1 MLDVASPMA
10 ASSQDVSRSGDHT
23 DTATTTPES
32 TASTNVGEPVNQT
45 PSSSAISA
53 PSNIYQLNP
62 VSDSVPDGTSGD
74 LSSTTSSLNAAQ
86 SDQLNPFATSTSS
99 RLSQAV
105 DGAQITSSNSGA
117 MTQSGA
123 FIGSDP
129 QLAQTPNPA
138 SAFVLSGNS
147 VLSGSGVLSGNGALF
162 GNGDLATSIQ
172 GVSTKVN
179 AMMNTLGSNMNIP
192 QNGAV
197 SIGSADILSG
207 NAHLAPST
215 QDVSS
220 QANTL
225 VNTVGPILNI
235 PQTGG
240 LDPILRAGM
249 LSGNGGLATS
259 IQGVSTKANAMVNTL
274 GSNLDV
280 PQNDA
285 VSIVSADILSG
296 IGHLAP
302 STQDVS
308 SQANT
313 LVNTVGPILNI
324 PQTGGLD
331 PILRAG
337 MLSGNGDL
345 GVSTKANAM
354 VNTLGSNLDIPQ
366 NDAVSIVSA
375 DILSGTGHLA
385 PSTQDV
391 SSQANTLVNT
401 VGPILNIPQTG
412 GLDPILRGDMSSG
425 NGGLAT
431 SIQGAST
438 TANAIVNTLE
448 SNLDIP
454 QNDPVPIVSAD
465 ILSGIGHL
473 APSTNVP
480 LPSGLDAIG
489 SNIVGISTIPMSS
502 LISPVQAASNT
513 ISDPSRQLSFTNN
526 FFPDSLNTPLISGVE
541 TSPSLS
547 DHTEANTATTT
558 TGNCICNS

>member
-179 AMMNTLGSNMNIP
+179 AMMNTLGSNMNI
-192 QNGAV
+192 
-197 SIGSADILSG
+197 
-207 NAHLAPST
+207 
-215 QDVSS
+215 
-220 QANTL
+220 
-225 VNTVGPILNI
+225 
-235 PQTGG
+235 
-240 LDPILRAGM
+240 
-249 LSGNGGLATS
+249 
-259 IQGVSTKANAMVNTL
+259 
-274 GSNLDV
+274 